1 MSTNFYLRALPAC
14 AHCGRGPDR
23 GLHIGKLSAGWCFAL
38 RVYPRGEHYGD
49 PAPRNLAEWIP
60 RFAQGVINEYGETVT
75 ADEMVATI
83 TRRQPQGGTALHRHA
98 AHPAY
103 CLGPG
108 DGPYDL
114 MIGEFT

>member
-1 MSTNFYLRALPAC
+1 MSTNFYLRALRAC

-38 RVYPRGEHYGD
+38 RVYPRGDHYGEL
-49 PAPRNLAEWIP
+49 APRNLAEWIP
-60 RFAQGVINEYGETVT
+60 RFTQGVINEYGETVT

-83 TRRQPQGGTALHRHA
+83 TRRPAGLRRHEP
-98 AHPAY
+98 HPTY

-114 MIGEFT
+114 LIGEFT